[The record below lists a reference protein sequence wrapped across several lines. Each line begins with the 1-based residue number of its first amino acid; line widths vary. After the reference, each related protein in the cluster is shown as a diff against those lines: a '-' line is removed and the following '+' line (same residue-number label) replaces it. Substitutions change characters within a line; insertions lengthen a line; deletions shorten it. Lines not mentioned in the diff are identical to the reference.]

1 MDTLSYR
8 TKHANDKTVKREWLI
23 VDAEDQVLG
32 RLATRIATSLMGKRK
47 TYFTSHVDCGDYV
60 IVINADKVKMTGKKL
75 DDSKVITFT
84 GYPGGQKVESPR
96 ELLNRK
102 PIQVI
107 ENAVKDMLPHTKL
120 GNAMFKKLF
129 AYAGTKHPHTA
140 QNPKPLK

>member
-8 TKHANDKTVKREWLI
+8 TQHANAKTVKREWLI

-32 RLATRIATSLMGKRK
+32 RLATRIATALMGKRK

-96 ELLNRK
+96 QLLARK
-102 PIQVI
+102 PQQVI
-107 ENAVKDMLPHTKL
+107 ENAVKDMCPHTKL
-120 GNAMFKKLF
+120 GNAIFKKLF
-129 AYAGTKHPHTA
+129 VYAGPKHPHTA